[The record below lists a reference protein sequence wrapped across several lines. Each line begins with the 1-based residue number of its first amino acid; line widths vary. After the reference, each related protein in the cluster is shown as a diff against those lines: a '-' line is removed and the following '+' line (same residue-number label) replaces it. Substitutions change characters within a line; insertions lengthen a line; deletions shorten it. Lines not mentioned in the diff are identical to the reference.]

1 MRDDAHGVHVRRTW
15 LWPLPNRKA
24 HERMR
29 NYGSFWLSSSA
40 TGMFMQRPDVIIA
53 TSPQL
58 LVGLTGWWLSR
69 VKSVPFIFEV
79 RDLWPESLAAV
90 GMGSQD
96 SSLHRWL
103 GRIAGFLY
111 KEAERIVVVTP
122 AFTEHLV
129 QHWKVPRDKISLV
142 ENGVETDLFAPHD
155 AGALKQ
161 ALGLQDKFVVCYVGT
176 MGMAHGLQTVVE
188 AAARLRTSDP
198 QVTFLLV
205 GEGAEKEKIK
215 ALARSRD
222 LDNMLFIDQQVRE
235 RIPDFIC
242 ASDACLVSL
251 RKTELFKTVIPTK
264 MLEFMSCARPVIVG
278 VDGQARKII
287 EDAQAGIFVEPEESS
302 DLADAIRRLASDADL
317 RMRLGAN
324 GRRHILD
331 KFSRRRTAETY
342 IQVLQELTSG
352 QSAAAAAQAE
362 RSA

>member
-1 MRDDAHGVHVRRTW
+1 
-15 LWPLPNRKA
+15 
-24 HERMR
+24 
-29 NYGSFWLSSSA
+29 
-40 TGMFMQRPDVIIA
+40 
-53 TSPQL
+53 
-58 LVGLTGWWLSR
+58 
-69 VKSVPFIFEV
+69 
-79 RDLWPESLAAV
+79 
-90 GMGSQD
+90 
-96 SSLHRWL
+96 
-103 GRIAGFLY
+103 
-111 KEAERIVVVTP
+111 
-122 AFTEHLV
+122 
-129 QHWKVPRDKISLV
+129 
-142 ENGVETDLFAPHD
+142 
-155 AGALKQ
+155 
-161 ALGLQDKFVVCYVGT
+161 
-176 MGMAHGLQTVVE
+176 MAHGLQTVVE